1 MRIFSFECPVSGKI
15 QVESKQ
21 IEDLFSIYKKIYQ
34 EVFSLNTKKLNKMQE
49 FKTKRGGVLIEMKN
63 NEKIL
68 GLFTLSQAQSDF
80 LELGDLM
87 KLEKTFPRES
97 YAKAM
102 KEACMHTISEKKKK
116 GVYIYPNP
124 YAVSLEKMAGF
135 KEHSLYLKRVSLI
148 LFNLTFLLPI
158 EIYQQKI
165 HFSKNFFKQRIIRRN
180 LRLLPTRLSKF
191 KVNIFKKGS
200 ESNETDKY
208 ERVKLGFLYEFIPS
222 KSHGDSF
229 LVFGDA
235 KFDLKDLGFEFCD
248 NSA

>member
-15 QVESKQ
+15 QVESKN
-21 IEDLFSIYKKIYQ
+21 IEDLFSIYRSIYQ
-34 EVFSLNTKKLNKMQE
+34 DVFSLNTKKLNKMQD
-49 FKTKRGGVLIEMKN
+49 FKIKRGGVLIEIKN
-63 NEKIL
+63 KEKIL

-87 KLEKTFPRES
+87 KLEKKFPRES

-102 KEACMHTISEKKKK
+102 KEACAHTVNEKKKK
-116 GVYIYPNP
+116 GVYIYPNL

-135 KEHSLYLKRVSLI
+135 KEYSLYLRRVSLI

-158 EIYQQKI
+158 EIYQQKTY
-165 HFSKNFFKQRIIRRN
+165 FCKNFFKQRVLRRK

-191 KVNIFKKGS
+191 KVSIFKKES
-200 ESNETDKY
+200 ESNETKKY
-208 ERVKLGFLYEFIPS
+208 ERVKLGLLYEFIPS
-222 KSHGDSF
+222 ERHGDPF